1 MTLKILKAT
10 LKYFLICISILVIE
24 VLIALYV
31 QDPFV
36 RPFLGDTLVILL
48 LYSFILFWFSVF
60 KLDVSKLKVAL
71 CVLLFAFLVEF
82 AQYANVLDI
91 LDLRQ
96 YKMARII
103 LGTSYDWRDLI
114 AYVAGFLVL
123 RIIDK

>member
-1 MTLKILKAT
+1 M
-10 LKYFLICISILVIE
+10 ICISILVIE
-24 VLIALYV
+24 VLIALYI

-82 AQYANVLDI
+82 AQFANVLDI